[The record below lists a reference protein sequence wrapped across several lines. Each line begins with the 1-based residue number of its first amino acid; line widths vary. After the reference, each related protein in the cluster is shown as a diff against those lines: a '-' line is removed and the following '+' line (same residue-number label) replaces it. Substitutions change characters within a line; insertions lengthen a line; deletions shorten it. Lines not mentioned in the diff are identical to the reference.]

1 MKSNYKILILED
13 ELITAENIKDCLLNK
28 GFEEVII
35 KDNYED
41 SLTLFH
47 SANSK
52 PNLLICDIQIRGEK
66 NGMQLAREIRK
77 ISSCQLVF
85 LTANNQSSILD
96 EVLELNPDSFL
107 VKPFTE
113 QQLNTAVEICFRKFI
128 YLKDQKNLFLSPRE
142 FEIVNLIQVGLSSK
156 EIAYKLCISIETVH
170 THRRKILAKN
180 SVKNFNELNTLF
192 RK

>member
-1 MKSNYKILILED
+1 MKSNYKILIVED

-28 GFEEVII
+28 DFDEPII

-41 SLTLFH
+41 SLSLFH
-47 SANSK
+47 STNSK
-52 PNLLICDIQIRGEK
+52 PNLLICDIQIKGKK
-66 NGMQLAREIRK
+66 NGMELAREIRK
-77 ISSCQLVF
+77 ISSCQLIF

-96 EVLELNPDSFL
+96 EVMDLNPDSFL

-113 QQLNTAVEICFRKFI
+113 QQLNTAVEICFRKFVH
-128 YLKDQKNLFLSPRE
+128 LKDKKNLNLSPRE
-142 FEIVNLIQVGLSSK
+142 FEVVNLIQVGLSSK
-156 EIAYKLCISIETVH
+156 EIADKLCISIETVH

-180 SVKNFNELNTLF
+180 NVKNFNELNTLF